1 MEVIVIFI
9 LILTIVGR
17 VLFLSEKRKVKSWEI
32 KNVNADFYEVCIEKN
47 GVVYTALVPVEESID
62 EAVSLKIE
70 GFNKEDRTFL
80 CKSVNM

>member
-32 KNVNADFYEVCIEKN
+32 KNVNEDFYEVCIERN

>member
-1 MEVIVIFI
+1 MEAIVIA
-9 LILTIVGR
+9 LALTIVGR

-32 KNVNADFYEVCIEKN
+32 KNVNTDFYEICIEMN

-80 CKSVNM
+80 CKSVNL

>member
-1 MEVIVIFI
+1 MEVIVIA
-9 LILTIVGR
+9 LALTIVGR

-32 KNVNADFYEVCIEKN
+32 KNVNEDFYEVCIERN

>member
-1 MEVIVIFI
+1 MEVIVIA
-9 LILTIVGR
+9 LALTIVGR

-32 KNVNADFYEVCIEKN
+32 KNVNEDFYEVRIERN

>member
-1 MEVIVIFI
+1 MEAIVIA
-9 LILTIVGR
+9 LALTIVGR

-32 KNVNADFYEVCIEKN
+32 KNVNEDFYEVCIERN

>member
-32 KNVNADFYEVCIEKN
+32 KNVNENFYEVCIERN

-62 EAVSLKIE
+62 EAASLKIE